1 MQKEI
6 IKNRKGKNIIVV
18 IEETKDQ
25 KGLAFVMHGLGGFK
39 EQPNVLSM
47 AKPFTDNNFTVVR
60 FDTTNSTGE
69 SGGKLEDATISNYF
83 QDLEDVIKWAQ
94 SQNWYQEPFWLSGHS
109 LGGFSVA
116 FFAINYPEKV
126 KAVVPVSAVVSGKL
140 FIQTEEMKKVL
151 ESWKETGLREWES
164 SSQPGLIKRLK
175 YDFIEDCLKY
185 DLLKDVHQI
194 KCPVLL
200 VVGDRD
206 ETTPSEHQKIFFD
219 SLNTKKE
226 IQIIKNLKHTPKEK
240 CHLEKLE
247 SIIGEWIKKN
257 K

>member
-6 IKNRKGKNIIVV
+6 IKNRRGENIIIV
-18 IEETKDQ
+18 IEEVENSR
-25 KGLAFVMHGLGGFK
+25 GLAFVMHGLGGFK

-60 FDTTNSTGE
+60 FDATNSLGE

-83 QDLEDVIKWAQ
+83 QDLEDVIKWSR

-116 FFAINYPEKV
+116 FFTIKYPEKV
-126 KAVVPVSAVVSGKL
+126 KAVAPISTVVSGEL
-140 FIQTEEMKKVL
+140 FTQTEEMKKVL
-151 ESWKETGLREWES
+151 ELWQKTGLREWES
-164 SSQPGLIKRLK
+164 STQPGLIKRLK
-175 YDFIEDCLKY
+175 YDFVEDCLKY
-185 DLLKDVHQI
+185 NLLKYAHQI

-206 ETTPSEHQKIFFD
+206 ETTPLEHQKILFN
-219 SLNTKKE
+219 SLATEKE
-226 IQIIKNLKHTPKEK
+226 IHIIKGLKHTPREK
-240 CHLEKLE
+240 HHLEELE
-247 SIIGEWIKKN
+247 SIIGEWIQKN